1 MAVYKATV
9 AEKIQ
14 MKKGGKED
22 MSEVKSP
29 VLKTENLTIQFG
41 GLVAVDKLNL
51 EICEGDIYGLIGPNG
66 AGKTTVFNMV
76 MGYYQ
81 PTSGTIR
88 FQGENIVGLS
98 VDRVVKKGISRTF
111 QNIRLF
117 TELDSIGERAVRHAC
132 EAGLQFHTKY
142 VGPESL
148 CGEREGYGRK
158 GGSAAYGSGSGRQI
172 V

>member
-1 MAVYKATV
+1 
-9 AEKIQ
+9 
-14 MKKGGKED
+14 

-98 VDRVVKKGISRTF
+98 VDRVVKKGISRTKSD
-111 QNIRLF
+111 RSHVVL
-117 TELDSIGERAVRHAC
+117 
-132 EAGLQFHTKY
+132 
-142 VGPESL
+142 
-148 CGEREGYGRK
+148 
-158 GGSAAYGSGSGRQI
+158 
-172 V
+172 